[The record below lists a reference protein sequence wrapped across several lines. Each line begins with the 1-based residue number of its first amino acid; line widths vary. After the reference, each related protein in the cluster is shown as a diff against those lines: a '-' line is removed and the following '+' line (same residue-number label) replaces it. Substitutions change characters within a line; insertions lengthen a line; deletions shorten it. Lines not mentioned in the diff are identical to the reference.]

1 MLYLKS
7 DLTCA
12 FRPSPS
18 ACVSRGEMRSCRG
31 GEWRIYADNLAMA
44 RWLQRTIQGV
54 LNEETADTTIPV
66 IDAVFTKSGD
76 PAYFWVRPHR
86 SVTLPRAVPEPRWM
100 FVRVQTE
107 TIETEAEKI
116 AMTWSDIGD
125 PIILHNRAPP
135 GSPVGG
141 AELRL

>member
-1 MLYLKS
+1 
-7 DLTCA
+7 
-12 FRPSPS
+12 
-18 ACVSRGEMRSCRG
+18 
-31 GEWRIYADNLAMA
+31 MA

-86 SVTLPRAVPEPRWM
+86 SLVPPVPEPGWM
-100 FVRVQTE
+100 WVWVQTE

-125 PIILHNRAPP
+125 PIILHNRAPSCLNP
-135 GSPVGG
+135 EAPPATSCR
-141 AELRL
+141 ALL

>member
-18 ACVSRGEMRSCRG
+18 ACVSRGEFMRGGVTHRSCRG
-31 GEWRIYADNLAMA
+31 GEWRIYSDNLAMA

-66 IDAVFTKSGD
+66 IDATFTKSGD

-86 SVTLPRAVPEPRWM
+86 SLAAT
-100 FVRVQTE
+100 
-107 TIETEAEKI
+107 
-116 AMTWSDIGD
+116 
-125 PIILHNRAPP
+125 
-135 GSPVGG
+135 G
-141 AELRL
+141 A

>member
-18 ACVSRGEMRSCRG
+18 ACVSRGEMRGRARSCRG
-31 GEWRIYADNLAMA
+31 GEWRIYSDNLAMA

-76 PAYFWVRPHR
+76 PAYFWVRPR
-86 SVTLPRAVPEPRWM
+86 PQKRRA
-100 FVRVQTE
+100 
-107 TIETEAEKI
+107 A
-116 AMTWSDIGD
+116 
-125 PIILHNRAPP
+125 
-135 GSPVGG
+135 GG
-141 AELRL
+141 A